1 MVTPVVVENTP
12 VTFMPNEGSE
22 EEKSVENENP
32 QNQMNQLI
40 TEFKQ
45 KHKTKYFYEDSRF
58 PIAKMV

>member
-32 QNQMNQLI
+32 QN
-40 TEFKQ
+40 
-45 KHKTKYFYEDSRF
+45 
-58 PIAKMV
+58 